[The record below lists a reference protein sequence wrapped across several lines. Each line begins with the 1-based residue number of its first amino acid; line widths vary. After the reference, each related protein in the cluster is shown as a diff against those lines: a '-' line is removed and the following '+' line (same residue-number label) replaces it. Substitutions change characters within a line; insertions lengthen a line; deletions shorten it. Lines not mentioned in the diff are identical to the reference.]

1 MNGLE
6 VTVLVGITVLTG
18 AILAPRLRV
27 AVPLLLVVAGL
38 ALGFIPEVREI
49 ELPPETVLLL
59 FLPVLLFWE
68 SLTTSLRSIRRDFRG
83 IFLMSTAL
91 VVASAFAV
99 AGIAYLLGLPW
110 DAALILGAAVA
121 PTDATAVAALGRMLP
136 RRNFMNLKAE
146 SLTNDGTAL
155 VIYGVAVGVA
165 VGGTYTPLDVTGLV
179 ALSYVG
185 GAAAGIVVAG
195 LAYLV
200 MRRTRNTLNLN
211 IALLL
216 VPFTAFLVAE
226 LIHASGVLAV
236 VVAGLIIAYI
246 QPRISTAASRRQA
259 AWTWPLGSFLLNGS
273 LFVLIGFE
281 VQAVAHEIPGREIG
295 WLAVMTVA
303 VWLVLLVARFVFQT
317 TSVMIIRLLDRRPS
331 QRLRRTTYRARIVSA
346 VAGFRGA
353 VSLAIALS
361 VPLTTASGEALP
373 GRDEIIFVT
382 AGVILLTLLVQG
394 PLLPTVVRWA
404 RLPDDMAMQKELEL
418 AERAITGAAL
428 TAVKEI
434 ALDHGISEE
443 TRDRLTRDYYEFL
456 ERNNERAQARE
467 QAEVD
472 RQIADLDRRIG
483 ETGDA
488 VPDPATAAGLSRAGA
503 EQPEAAAEEASATA
517 TALLEAPAPLPS
529 PRERDEEYSRL
540 RIAVLDRKREVLY
553 RLRREGAVDDAV
565 VTQIQTRLDVEE
577 LRITGIETLD

>member
-18 AILAPRLRV
+18 AILAPKLRV
-27 AVPLLLVVAGL
+27 AVPLLLLVAGL

-49 ELPPETVLLL
+49 VLPPETVLLL

-83 IFLMSTAL
+83 IVLSSTLL
-91 VVASAFAV
+91 VVATAFAV
-99 AGIAYLLGLPW
+99 AGIAYALGLPW
-110 DAALILGAAVA
+110 NAALILGAAVA

-155 VIYGVAVGVA
+155 VLYGVAVGVA
-165 VGGTYTPLDVTGLV
+165 VGGQYTPLDITGLV
-179 ALSYVG
+179 LMSYVG
-185 GAAAGIVVAG
+185 GAVAG
-195 LAYLV
+195 LIVAGAAYLV
-200 MRRTRNTLNLN
+200 MRRLRNTLSLN

-216 VPFTAFLVAE
+216 VPFTAFLLAE

-236 VVAGLIIAYI
+236 VVAGLIVAYI
-246 QPRISTAASRRQA
+246 MPRISTAASRRQA
-259 AWTWPLGSFLLNGS
+259 QWTWPLGSFLLNGS
-273 LFVLIGFE
+273 LFVIIGFE
-281 VQAVAHEIPGREIG
+281 VQAVAHDIPGREIG
-295 WLAVMTVA
+295 WLVLVTVA
-303 VWLVLLVARFVFQT
+303 VWLGLLVTRFVVQT
-317 TSVMIIRLLDRRPS
+317 ASVMVIRMLDRRPS
-331 QRLRRTTYRARIVSA
+331 QRLRRTTWRSRMVSA

-361 VPLTTASGEALP
+361 VPLTTSAGAALP
-373 GRDEIIFVT
+373 GRDEIVFVT
-382 AGVILLTLLVQG
+382 AGVIVLTLLVQG
-394 PLLPTVVRWA
+394 PLLPSVVRWA
-404 RLPDDMAMQKELEL
+404 RFPEDLAMQQELEL

-428 TAVKEI
+428 TAVKEL
-434 ALDHGISEE
+434 AHDHGVSEE
-443 TRDRLTRDYYEFL
+443 IRDRLTRDYYEYL
-456 ERNNERAQARE
+456 ERNNERVQARQ
-467 QAEVD
+467 QADVD

-483 ETGDA
+483 E
-488 VPDPATAAGLSRAGA
+488 PD
-503 EQPEAAAEEASATA
+503 AAAEASLDATA
-517 TALLEAPAPLPS
+517 VLVAAPEPLPS
-529 PRERDEEYSRL
+529 PRERDEEYSKL

-577 LRITGIETLD
+577 LRITGVETLD

>member
-6 VTVLVGITVLTG
+6 VTVLVGITVLAG
-18 AILAPRLRV
+18 AILAPKLRV
-27 AVPLLLVVAGL
+27 AVPLLLLIAGL

-83 IFLMSTAL
+83 IVLMSTGL

-99 AGIAYLLGLPW
+99 AGIAAALGLPW

-155 VIYGVAVGVA
+155 VLYGVAVGVA
-165 VGGTYTPLDVTGLV
+165 VGGQYTPLDITSLV
-179 ALSYVG
+179 LVSYLG
-185 GAAAGIVVAG
+185 GAAAGVVVAG
-195 LAYLV
+195 VAYLV
-200 MRRTRNTLNLN
+200 MRRVRTTLTLN

-226 LIHASGVLAV
+226 LVQASGVLAV
-236 VVAGLIIAYI
+236 VVAGLIVAYI
-246 QPRISTAASRRQA
+246 NPRISTAASRRQA
-259 AWTWPLGSFLLNGS
+259 AWTWPLGSFILNGS

-295 WLAVMTVA
+295 WLLLVTVA
-303 VWLVLLVARFVFQT
+303 AWLVLLVVRFVFQT

-331 QRLRRTTYRARIVSA
+331 QRLRRTTYRSRIVSA

-361 VPLTTASGEALP
+361 VPLTTTAGAALP
-373 GRDEIIFVT
+373 GRAEIIFVT
-382 AGVILLTLLVQG
+382 AGVIVLTLLVQG
-394 PLLPTVVRWA
+394 PLLPVVVRWA
-404 RLPDDMAMQKELEL
+404 RLPDDTAMAQELEL

-428 TAVKEI
+428 TAVKEL
-434 ALDHGISEE
+434 AHDHGVSPEI
-443 TRDRLTRDYYEFL
+443 RDRLTRDYYEYL
-456 ERNNERAQARE
+456 ERNNERVQARQ
-467 QAEVD
+467 QADVVD
-472 RQIADLDRRIG
+472 LADAMEG
-483 ETGDA
+483 MDA
-488 VPDPATAAGLSRAGA
+488 ASPVPAR
-503 EQPEAAAEEASATA
+503 
-517 TALLEAPAPLPS
+517 TALLEEPAPLPS
-529 PRERDEEYSRL
+529 PRERDEEYTKL

-553 RLRREGAVDDAV
+553 RLRREGVVDDAV
-565 VTQIQTRLDVEE
+565 VVQIQTRLDVEE
-577 LRITGIETLD
+577 LRITGIEILD

>member
-6 VTVLVGITVLTG
+6 VTVLLGITVLTG
-18 AILAPRLRV
+18 AILAPRFRV
-27 AVPLLLVVAGL
+27 AMPLLLLVAGL

-68 SLTTSLRSIRRDFRG
+68 SMTTSLRSIRRDFRG
-83 IFLMSTAL
+83 IFLMSTGL

-99 AGIAYLLGLPW
+99 AGIAYAVGLPW

-165 VGGTYTPLDVTGLV
+165 VGGQYTPLDITGLV
-179 ALSYVG
+179 LLSYVG
-185 GAAAGIVVAG
+185 GAAAGVAVAG
-195 LAYLV
+195 VAYLV
-200 MRRTRNTLNLN
+200 MRRLRNTLNLN

-226 LIHASGVLAV
+226 LVHASGVLAV

-246 QPRISTAASRRQA
+246 NPRISTAASRRQA

-361 VPLTTASGEALP
+361 VPLTTSAGEELP

-382 AGVILLTLLVQG
+382 AGVIVLTLLVQG
-394 PLLPTVVRWA
+394 PLLPVVVRWA
-404 RLPDDMAMQKELEL
+404 RLPDDSALQQELEL

-428 TAVKEI
+428 TAVTQL
-434 ALDHGISEE
+434 AHDHGISEE
-443 TRDRLTRDYYEFL
+443 IRDRLTRDYYEYL
-456 ERNNERAQARE
+456 ERNNERVQARE
-467 QAEVD
+467 QTEVD
-472 RQIADLDRRIG
+472 RQIADLDRRIEG
-483 ETGDA
+483 
-488 VPDPATAAGLSRAGA
+488 TAS
-503 EQPEAAAEEASATA
+503 AAEASATA
-517 TALLEAPAPLPS
+517 TALLEVPAPLPS
-529 PRERDEEYSRL
+529 PRERDAEYSRL

-577 LRITGIETLD
+577 LRITGVEVLD

>member
-6 VTVLVGITVLTG
+6 VTVLLGITVLTG
-18 AILAPRLRV
+18 AILAPRFRV
-27 AVPLLLVVAGL
+27 AMPLLLLVAGL
-38 ALGFIPEVREI
+38 ALGFIPEVRDI
-49 ELPPETVLLL
+49 VLPPETVLLL

-68 SLTTSLRSIRRDFRG
+68 SMTTSLRSIRRDFRG

-99 AGIAYLLGLPW
+99 AGIAYALGLPW

-165 VGGTYTPLDVTGLV
+165 VGGQYTPLDITGLV
-179 ALSYVG
+179 LLSYVG
-185 GAAAGIVVAG
+185 GAAAGVVVAG
-195 LAYLV
+195 IAYLV
-200 MRRTRNTLNLN
+200 MRRLRNTLNLN

-216 VPFTAFLVAE
+216 VPFTAFLIAE

-236 VVAGLIIAYI
+236 VVAGLIVAYI

-295 WLAVMTVA
+295 WLVVMTVA

-361 VPLTTASGEALP
+361 VPLTTAAGESLP

-382 AGVILLTLLVQG
+382 AGVIVLTLLVQG
-394 PLLPTVVRWA
+394 PLLPVVVRWA
-404 RLPDDMAMQKELEL
+404 RLPDDSALQHELEL

-428 TAVKEI
+428 TAVKEL
-434 ALDHGISEE
+434 AHDHGISEE
-443 TRDRLTRDYYEFL
+443 IRDRLTRDYYEYL
-456 ERNNERAQARE
+456 ERNNERVQARE

-472 RQIADLDRRIG
+472 RQIVDLDRRFEG
-483 ETGDA
+483 TE
-488 VPDPATAAGLSRAGA
+488 TAA
-503 EQPEAAAEEASATA
+503 EASAAA
-517 TALLEAPAPLPS
+517 TALMEAPAPLPS

-577 LRITGIETLD
+577 LRITGIEVLD

>member
-18 AILAPRLRV
+18 AILAPRLRI
-27 AVPLLLVVAGL
+27 AVPLLLLIAGL

-49 ELPPETVLLL
+49 VLPPETVLLL

-83 IFLMSTAL
+83 IVLSSTVL
-91 VVASAFAV
+91 VVATAFAI
-99 AGIAYLLGLPW
+99 AGIAWALGLPW
-110 DAALILGAAVA
+110 NAALILGAAVA

-155 VIYGVAVGVA
+155 VLYGVAVGVA
-165 VGGTYTPLDVTGLV
+165 VGGQYTPLDITWLV
-179 ALSYVG
+179 LLSYIG
-185 GAAAGIVVAG
+185 GAVAGLVVAG
-195 LAYLV
+195 VAYLV
-200 MRRTRNTLNLN
+200 MRRVRNTLNLN

-216 VPFTAFLVAE
+216 VPFTAFLLAE

-236 VVAGLIIAYI
+236 VVAGLIVAYI
-246 QPRISTAASRRQA
+246 MPRISTAASRRQA
-259 AWTWPLGSFLLNGS
+259 QWTWPLGSFLLNGS
-273 LFVLIGFE
+273 LFVIIGFE

-295 WLAVMTVA
+295 WLLLVTVA
-303 VWLVLLVARFVFQT
+303 VWLGLLITRFLVQT
-317 TSVMIIRLLDRRPS
+317 ASVMVIRMLDRRPS
-331 QRLRRTTYRARIVSA
+331 QRLRRTTWRSRVVSA

-361 VPLTTASGEALP
+361 VPLTTSAGDALP
-373 GRDEIIFVT
+373 GRDEIVFIT
-382 AGVILLTLLVQG
+382 AGVIVLTLLVQG

-404 RLPDDMAMQKELEL
+404 RFPEDLAMKQELEL

-428 TAVKEI
+428 TAVKDL
-434 ALDHGISEE
+434 AHDHGISEE

-456 ERNNERAQARE
+456 ERNNERVQARQ

-483 ETGDA
+483 ETDA
-488 VPDPATAAGLSRAGA
+488 SA
-503 EQPEAAAEEASATA
+503 EAS
-517 TALLEAPAPLPS
+517 LEATTVLVAAPDPLPS
-529 PRERDEEYSRL
+529 PRERDEEYSKL

-553 RLRREGAVDDAV
+553 RLRREGVVDDAV

-577 LRITGIETLD
+577 LRITGVEILD

>member
-6 VTVLVGITVLTG
+6 VTVVVGITVLTG
-18 AILAPRLRV
+18 AILAPRLRI
-27 AVPLLLVVAGL
+27 AVPLLLLIAGL

-49 ELPPETVLLL
+49 VLPPETVLLL

-83 IFLMSTAL
+83 IVLSSTVL
-91 VVASAFAV
+91 VVATAFAI
-99 AGIAYLLGLPW
+99 AGIAWALGLPW
-110 DAALILGAAVA
+110 NAALILGAAVA

-155 VIYGVAVGVA
+155 VLYGVAVGVA
-165 VGGTYTPLDVTGLV
+165 VGGQYTPLDITWLV
-179 ALSYVG
+179 LLSYIG
-185 GAAAGIVVAG
+185 GAVAGLVVAG
-195 LAYLV
+195 VAYLV
-200 MRRTRNTLNLN
+200 MRRVRNTLNLN

-216 VPFTAFLVAE
+216 VPFTAFLLAE

-236 VVAGLIIAYI
+236 VVAGLIVAYI
-246 QPRISTAASRRQA
+246 MPRISTAASRRQA
-259 AWTWPLGSFLLNGS
+259 QWTWPLGSFLLNGS
-273 LFVLIGFE
+273 LFVIIGFE

-295 WLAVMTVA
+295 WLLLVTVA
-303 VWLVLLVARFVFQT
+303 VWLGLLITRFLVQT
-317 TSVMIIRLLDRRPS
+317 ASVMVIRMLDRRPS
-331 QRLRRTTYRARIVSA
+331 QRLRRTTWRSRVVSA

-361 VPLTTASGEALP
+361 VPLTTSAGDALP
-373 GRDEIIFVT
+373 GRDEIVFIT
-382 AGVILLTLLVQG
+382 AGVIVLTLLVQG

-404 RLPDDMAMQKELEL
+404 HFPEDLAMKQELEL

-428 TAVKEI
+428 TAVKDL
-434 ALDHGISEE
+434 AHDHGISEE

-456 ERNNERAQARE
+456 ERNNERVQARQ

-483 ETGDA
+483 ETDA
-488 VPDPATAAGLSRAGA
+488 SA
-503 EQPEAAAEEASATA
+503 EAS
-517 TALLEAPAPLPS
+517 LEATTVLVAAPDPLPS
-529 PRERDEEYSRL
+529 PRERDEEYSKL

-553 RLRREGAVDDAV
+553 RLRREGVVDDAV

-577 LRITGIETLD
+577 LRITGVEILD

>member
-18 AILAPRLRV
+18 AILAPKLRV
-27 AVPLLLVVAGL
+27 AVPLLLLVAGL

-49 ELPPETVLLL
+49 VLPPETVLLL

-83 IFLMSTAL
+83 IVLSSTVL
-91 VVASAFAV
+91 VVATAFAV
-99 AGIAYLLGLPW
+99 AGIAWSLGLPW
-110 DAALILGAAVA
+110 NAALILGAAVA

-155 VIYGVAVGVA
+155 VVYAVAVGIA
-165 VGGTYTPLDVTGLV
+165 MGGHYTPLDITWLV
-179 ALSYVG
+179 LVSYIG
-185 GAAAGIVVAG
+185 GAVAGLVVAG
-195 LAYLV
+195 AAYLV
-200 MRRTRNTLNLN
+200 MRRVRSTMNLN

-216 VPFTAFLVAE
+216 VPFTAFLLAE

-236 VVAGLIIAYI
+236 VVAGLIVAYI
-246 QPRISTAASRRQA
+246 MPRISTASSRRQA
-259 AWTWPLGSFLLNGS
+259 QWTWPLGSFLLNGS
-273 LFVLIGFE
+273 LFVIMGFE

-295 WLAVMTVA
+295 WLVLVTVA
-303 VWLVLLVARFVFQT
+303 VWLGLLVTRFVVQT
-317 TSVMIIRLLDRRPS
+317 TSVMVIRMLDRRPS
-331 QRLRRTTYRARIVSA
+331 QRLRRTTWRSRMVSA

-361 VPLTTASGEALP
+361 VPLTTSGGDAMP
-373 GRDEIIFVT
+373 GRDEIVFVT
-382 AGVILLTLLVQG
+382 AGVIVLTLLVQG
-394 PLLPTVVRWA
+394 PLLPSVVRWA
-404 RLPDDMAMQKELEL
+404 RFPEDLAMQQELEL

-428 TAVKEI
+428 TAVKEL
-434 ALDHGISEE
+434 AHDHGISEE

-456 ERNNERAQARE
+456 ERNNERVQARQ

-483 ETGDA
+483 E
-488 VPDPATAAGLSRAGA
+488 PD
-503 EQPEAAAEEASATA
+503 AAAEASLDATA
-517 TALLEAPAPLPS
+517 VMVAAPDPLPS
-529 PRERDEEYSRL
+529 PRERDEEYSKL

-577 LRITGIETLD
+577 LRITGVEILD

>member
-6 VTVLVGITVLTG
+6 VTVLLGITVLTG

-68 SLTTSLRSIRRDFRG
+68 SMTTSLRSIRRDFRG

-99 AGIAYLLGLPW
+99 AGIAYALGLPW

-165 VGGTYTPLDVTGLV
+165 VGGQYTPLDITGLV
-179 ALSYVG
+179 LLSYVG
-185 GAAAGIVVAG
+185 GAAAGVVVAG
-195 LAYLV
+195 IAYLV
-200 MRRTRNTLNLN
+200 MRRLRNTLNLN

-216 VPFTAFLVAE
+216 VPFTAFLIAE

-236 VVAGLIIAYI
+236 VVAGLIVAYI

-281 VQAVAHEIPGREIG
+281 VQAVAHEILGREIG
-295 WLAVMTVA
+295 WLVVMTVA

-361 VPLTTASGEALP
+361 VPLTTAAGESLP

-382 AGVILLTLLVQG
+382 AGVIVLTLLVQG
-394 PLLPTVVRWA
+394 PLLPVVVRWA
-404 RLPDDMAMQKELEL
+404 RLPDDSALQHELEL

-428 TAVKEI
+428 TAVKEL
-434 ALDHGISEE
+434 AHDHGISEE
-443 TRDRLTRDYYEFL
+443 IRDRLTRDYYEYL
-456 ERNNERAQARE
+456 ERNNERVQARE

-472 RQIADLDRRIG
+472 RQIVDLDRRFEG
-483 ETGDA
+483 TE
-488 VPDPATAAGLSRAGA
+488 TAA
-503 EQPEAAAEEASATA
+503 EASATA
-517 TALLEAPAPLPS
+517 TALMEAPAPLPS

-577 LRITGIETLD
+577 LRITGIEVLD

>member
-6 VTVLVGITVLTG
+6 VTVLLGITVLTG
-18 AILAPRLRV
+18 AILAPRFRV
-27 AVPLLLVVAGL
+27 AMPLLLLVAGL

-49 ELPPETVLLL
+49 VLPPETVLLL

-68 SLTTSLRSIRRDFRG
+68 SMTTSLRSIRRDFRG
-83 IFLMSTAL
+83 IFLMSTGL
-91 VVASAFAV
+91 VVASALAV
-99 AGIAYLLGLPW
+99 AGIAYALGLPW

-165 VGGTYTPLDVTGLV
+165 VGGQYTPLDITGLV
-179 ALSYVG
+179 LLSYVG
-185 GAAAGIVVAG
+185 GAAAGVVVAG
-195 LAYLV
+195 IAYLV
-200 MRRTRNTLNLN
+200 MRRLRNTLNLN

-216 VPFTAFLVAE
+216 VPFTAFLIAE
-226 LIHASGVLAV
+226 LVHASGVLAV
-236 VVAGLIIAYI
+236 VVAGLIVAYI

-295 WLAVMTVA
+295 WLVVMTVA

-317 TSVMIIRLLDRRPS
+317 TSAMIIRLLDRRPS

-361 VPLTTASGEALP
+361 VPLTTAAGESLP

-382 AGVILLTLLVQG
+382 AGVIVLTLLVQG
-394 PLLPTVVRWA
+394 PLLPVVVRWA
-404 RLPDDMAMQKELEL
+404 RLPDDSALQHELEL

-428 TAVKEI
+428 TAVKEL
-434 ALDHGISEE
+434 AHDHGISEE
-443 TRDRLTRDYYEFL
+443 IRDRLTRDYYEYL
-456 ERNNERAQARE
+456 ERNNERVQARE

-472 RQIADLDRRIG
+472 RQIVDLDRRFEG
-483 ETGDA
+483 TE
-488 VPDPATAAGLSRAGA
+488 TAA
-503 EQPEAAAEEASATA
+503 EASATA

-577 LRITGIETLD
+577 LRITGIEVLD

>member
-6 VTVLVGITVLTG
+6 VTVLLGITVLTG
-18 AILAPRLRV
+18 AILAPRFRV
-27 AVPLLLVVAGL
+27 AMPLLLLVAGL
-38 ALGFIPEVREI
+38 ALGFIPEVRDI
-49 ELPPETVLLL
+49 VLPPETVLLL

-68 SLTTSLRSIRRDFRG
+68 SMTTSLRSIRRDFRG

-99 AGIAYLLGLPW
+99 AGIAYALGLPW

-165 VGGTYTPLDVTGLV
+165 VGGQYTPLDITGLV
-179 ALSYVG
+179 LLSYVG
-185 GAAAGIVVAG
+185 GAAAGVAVAG
-195 LAYLV
+195 IAYLV
-200 MRRTRNTLNLN
+200 MRRLRNTLNLN

-216 VPFTAFLVAE
+216 VPFTAFLIAE

-236 VVAGLIIAYI
+236 VVAGLIVAYI

-295 WLAVMTVA
+295 WLVVMTVA

-361 VPLTTASGEALP
+361 VPLTTAAGESLP

-382 AGVILLTLLVQG
+382 AGVIVLTLLVQG
-394 PLLPTVVRWA
+394 PLLPVVVRWA
-404 RLPDDMAMQKELEL
+404 RLPDDSALQHELEL

-428 TAVKEI
+428 TAVKEL
-434 ALDHGISEE
+434 AHDHGISEE
-443 TRDRLTRDYYEFL
+443 IRDRLTRDYYEYL
-456 ERNNERAQARE
+456 ERNNERVQARE

-472 RQIADLDRRIG
+472 RQIVDLDRRFEG
-483 ETGDA
+483 TEK
-488 VPDPATAAGLSRAGA
+488 AA
-503 EQPEAAAEEASATA
+503 EASATA
-517 TALLEAPAPLPS
+517 TALMEAPAPLPS

-577 LRITGIETLD
+577 LRITGIEVLD

>member
-18 AILAPRLRV
+18 AILAPKLRV
-27 AVPLLLVVAGL
+27 AVPLLLLVAGL
-38 ALGFIPEVREI
+38 ALGFIPEVRAI
-49 ELPPETVLLL
+49 VLPPETVLLL

-83 IFLMSTAL
+83 IVLSSTVL
-91 VVASAFAV
+91 VVATAFAV
-99 AGIAYLLGLPW
+99 AGIAWALGLPW
-110 DAALILGAAVA
+110 NAALILGAAVA

-155 VIYGVAVGVA
+155 VLYAVAVGVA
-165 VGGTYTPLDVTGLV
+165 VGGQYTPLDITWLV
-179 ALSYVG
+179 LVSYIG
-185 GAAAGIVVAG
+185 GAVAGLVVAG
-195 LAYLV
+195 AAYLV
-200 MRRTRNTLNLN
+200 MRRVRSTMNLN

-216 VPFTAFLVAE
+216 VPFTAFLLAE

-236 VVAGLIIAYI
+236 VVAGLIVAYVM
-246 QPRISTAASRRQA
+246 PRISTAASRRQA
-259 AWTWPLGSFLLNGS
+259 QWTWPLGSFLLNGS
-273 LFVLIGFE
+273 LFVIMGFE

-295 WLAVMTVA
+295 WLVLVTVA
-303 VWLVLLVARFVFQT
+303 VWLGLLVTRFVVQT
-317 TSVMIIRLLDRRPS
+317 SSVMVIRMLDRRPS
-331 QRLRRTTYRARIVSA
+331 QRLRRTTWRSRVVSA

-361 VPLTTASGEALP
+361 VPLTTTAGDALP
-373 GRDEIIFVT
+373 GRDEIVFIT
-382 AGVILLTLLVQG
+382 AGVIVLTLLVQG
-394 PLLPTVVRWA
+394 PLLPSVVRWA
-404 RLPDDMAMQKELEL
+404 RFPDDLGMQQELEL

-428 TAVKEI
+428 TAVKEL
-434 ALDHGISEE
+434 AHDHGISEE
-443 TRDRLTRDYYEFL
+443 IRDRLTRDYYEYL
-456 ERNNERAQARE
+456 ERNNERVQAR
-467 QAEVD
+467 QRAEVD

-483 ETGDA
+483 APETAAEASLD
-488 VPDPATAAGLSRAGA
+488 ATAVMV
-503 EQPEAAAEEASATA
+503 AA
-517 TALLEAPAPLPS
+517 PDPLPS
-529 PRERDEEYSRL
+529 PRERDEEYSKL

-577 LRITGIETLD
+577 LRITGVEVLD

>member
-6 VTVLVGITVLTG
+6 VTVLLGITVLVG
-18 AILAPRLRV
+18 AILAPRFRV
-27 AVPLLLVVAGL
+27 AMPLLLLIAGL

-49 ELPPETVLLL
+49 VLPPETVLLL

-68 SLTTSLRSIRRDFRG
+68 SMTTSLRSIRRDFRG
-83 IFLMSTAL
+83 IFLMSTGL

-99 AGIAYLLGLPW
+99 AGVAAALGLPW

-121 PTDATAVAALGRMLP
+121 PTDATAVAALGRLLP

-155 VIYGVAVGVA
+155 VIYGVAVGIA
-165 VGGTYTPLDVTGLV
+165 LGGQYTALDIAGLV
-179 ALSYVG
+179 VMSYVG
-185 GAAAGIVVAG
+185 GAAAGVTVAG

-200 MRRTRNTLNLN
+200 MRRLRNTLHLN

-216 VPFTAFLVAE
+216 IPFTAFLIAE

-236 VVAGLIIAYI
+236 VVAGLIVAYI
-246 QPRISTAASRRQA
+246 TPRISTAASRRQA

-295 WLAVMTVA
+295 WLILVTAA

-317 TSVMIIRLLDRRPS
+317 TTVMIIRLLDRRPS
-331 QRLRRTTYRARIVSA
+331 QRLRRTTYRYRVVSA

-361 VPLTTASGEALP
+361 VPMTTTAGDPLSGRA
-373 GRDEIIFVT
+373 EIIFVT
-382 AGVILLTLLVQG
+382 AGVIVLTLLVQG
-394 PLLPTVVRWA
+394 PLLPAVVRWA
-404 RLPDDMAMQKELEL
+404 RLPDDTAMQQELAL

-428 TAVKEI
+428 TAVKEL
-434 ALDHGISEE
+434 AHDHGISEE
-443 TRDRLTRDYYEFL
+443 IRDRLTRDYYEYL
-456 ERNNERAQARE
+456 ERGNERVMASERATAGTGAGDP
-467 QAEVD
+467 QAE
-472 RQIADLDRRIG
+472 
-483 ETGDA
+483 
-488 VPDPATAAGLSRAGA
+488 GA
-503 EQPEAAAEEASATA
+503 EAAIQSSATA
-517 TALLEAPAPLPS
+517 TAVIEPPVPLPS

-553 RLRREGAVDDAV
+553 RLRREGVVDDAV

-577 LRITGIETLD
+577 LRITGIEMLD

>member
-1 MNGLE
+1 MSGLE

-38 ALGFIPEVREI
+38 ALGFFPEVREI

-68 SLTTSLRSIRRDFRG
+68 SMTTSLRSIRRDFRG
-83 IFLMSTAL
+83 IVLMSTLL

-99 AGIAYLLGLPW
+99 AGVASSLGLPW
-110 DAALILGAAVA
+110 EAALILGAAVA
-121 PTDATAVAALGRMLP
+121 PTDATAVAALGRLLP
-136 RRNFMNLKAE
+136 RRSFMNLKAE

-165 VGGTYTPLDVTGLV
+165 VGGQYTPLDVTGLV
-179 ALSYVG
+179 LIAYAG
-185 GAAAGIVVAG
+185 GIAAGIAVAG

-200 MRRTRNTLNLN
+200 MRRMRNTLNLN
-211 IALLL
+211 ITLLL
-216 VPFTAFLVAE
+216 VPFTAFLLAE

-236 VVAGLIIAYI
+236 VVAGLIVAYI
-246 QPRISTAASRRQA
+246 DARISTAASRRQA
-259 AWTWPLGSFLLNGS
+259 AWSWPLGVFLLNGS

-281 VQAVAHEIPGREIG
+281 VQAVAHEIPVREIG
-295 WLAVMTVA
+295 GLLLVTVA
-303 VWLVLLVARFVFQT
+303 VWLVLLVTRFVFQT
-317 TSVMIIRLLDRRPS
+317 TAVMIIRMLDRRPS
-331 QRLRRTTYRARIVSA
+331 QRRRRTTWRARVVSA
-346 VAGFRGA
+346 FAGFRGA

-361 VPLTTASGEALP
+361 VPLTTAAGSAMP

-394 PLLPTVVRWA
+394 PLLPVIVRWA
-404 RLPDDMAMQKELEL
+404 RFPEDQAMQRELEL

-428 TAVKEI
+428 TAVREL

-443 TRDRLTRDYYEFL
+443 VRDRLTRDYYEYL
-456 ERNNERAQARE
+456 ERNNERVQARE
-467 QAEVD
+467 QA
-472 RQIADLDRRIG
+472 QLDR
-483 ETGDA
+483 
-488 VPDPATAAGLSRAGA
+488 GLT
-503 EQPEAAAEEASATA
+503 EPEAMVDGGDGAIAASATA
-517 TALLEAPAPLPS
+517 TAVLDAAPDPLPS

-540 RIAVLDRKREVLY
+540 RIAVLDRKREVLH

-565 VTQIQTRLDVEE
+565 VTRIQTRLDVEE

>member
-6 VTVLVGITVLTG
+6 VTVLLGITVLTG

-27 AVPLLLVVAGL
+27 AVPLLLLVAGL

-49 ELPPETVLLL
+49 VLPPETVLLL

-83 IFLMSTAL
+83 IVLMSTLL

-99 AGIAYLLGLPW
+99 AGVAYALGLPW

-155 VIYGVAVGVA
+155 VLYGVAVGLA
-165 VGGTYTPLDVTGLV
+165 VGGQFTPVDVTWLV
-179 ALSYVG
+179 AVSYIG
-185 GAAAGIVVAG
+185 GAAAGLVVAG
-195 LAYLV
+195 VAFLV
-200 MRRTRNTLNLN
+200 MRRLRNTLNLN

-216 VPFTAFLVAE
+216 VPFTAFLLAE

-236 VVAGLIIAYI
+236 VVAGLIVAYI
-246 QPRISTAASRRQA
+246 NPRISTAASRRQA

-295 WLAVMTVA
+295 WLILVTLA

-317 TSVMIIRLLDRRPS
+317 TSVMIIRMLDRRPS
-331 QRLRRTTYRARIVSA
+331 QRLRRTTYRSRIVTA

-361 VPLTTASGEALP
+361 VPLTTSAGAALP

-382 AGVILLTLLVQG
+382 AGVIVLTLLVQG
-394 PLLPTVVRWA
+394 PLLPAVVRWA
-404 RLPDDMAMQKELEL
+404 HLPDDSALQQELEL

-428 TAVKEI
+428 TAIKEL
-434 ALDHGISEE
+434 ARDHGVSEE
-443 TRDRLTRDYYEFL
+443 IRDRLTRDYYEYL
-456 ERNNERAQARE
+456 ERNNERVQARE
-467 QAEVD
+467 QAHVD
-472 RQIADLDRRIG
+472 RTIADLDKMM
-483 ETGDA
+483 GDQ
-488 VPDPATAAGLSRAGA
+488 VDAA
-503 EQPEAAAEEASATA
+503 ATA
-517 TALLEAPAPLPS
+517 TAVMAPPAPLPS

-577 LRITGIETLD
+577 LRITGIEMLD

>member
-18 AILAPRLRV
+18 AILAPRLRI
-27 AVPLLLVVAGL
+27 AVPLLLLVAGL

-49 ELPPETVLLL
+49 VLPPETVLLL

-83 IFLMSTAL
+83 IVLSSTVL
-91 VVASAFAV
+91 VVATAFAI
-99 AGIAYLLGLPW
+99 AGIAYALGLPW
-110 DAALILGAAVA
+110 NAALILGAAVA

-155 VIYGVAVGVA
+155 VLYGVAVGVA
-165 VGGTYTPLDVTGLV
+165 VGGQYTPLDITWLV
-179 ALSYVG
+179 LLSYIG
-185 GAAAGIVVAG
+185 GAVAGLVVAG
-195 LAYLV
+195 VAYLV
-200 MRRTRNTLNLN
+200 MRRVRNTLNLN

-216 VPFTAFLVAE
+216 VPFTAFLLAE

-236 VVAGLIIAYI
+236 VVAGLIAAYI
-246 QPRISTAASRRQA
+246 MPRISTAASRRQA
-259 AWTWPLGSFLLNGS
+259 QWTWPLGSFLLNGS
-273 LFVLIGFE
+273 LFVIIGFE

-295 WLAVMTVA
+295 WLVLVTVA
-303 VWLVLLVARFVFQT
+303 VWLGLLITRFVVQT
-317 TSVMIIRLLDRRPS
+317 ASVMVIRMLDRRPS
-331 QRLRRTTYRARIVSA
+331 QRLRRTTWRSRVVSA

-361 VPLTTASGEALP
+361 VPLTTSAGDALP
-373 GRDEIIFVT
+373 GRDEIVFIT
-382 AGVILLTLLVQG
+382 AGVIVLTLLVQG
-394 PLLPTVVRWA
+394 PLLPSVVRWA
-404 RLPDDMAMQKELEL
+404 RFPDDVAMQQELEL

-428 TAVKEI
+428 TAVKEL
-434 ALDHGISEE
+434 AHDHGISEE
-443 TRDRLTRDYYEFL
+443 TRDRLTRDYYEYL
-456 ERNNERAQARE
+456 ERNNERVQARQ

-483 ETGDA
+483 ETD
-488 VPDPATAAGLSRAGA
+488 
-503 EQPEAAAEEASATA
+503 AAAEAS
-517 TALLEAPAPLPS
+517 LEGTTVLVAAPDPLPS
-529 PRERDEEYSRL
+529 PRERDEEYSKL

-553 RLRREGAVDDAV
+553 RLRREGVVDDAV

-577 LRITGIETLD
+577 LRITGVEILD

>member
-18 AILAPRLRV
+18 AILAPKLRV
-27 AVPLLLVVAGL
+27 AVPLLLLVAGL

-49 ELPPETVLLL
+49 VLPPETVLLL

-83 IFLMSTAL
+83 IVLSSTLL
-91 VVASAFAV
+91 VVATAFAV
-99 AGIAYLLGLPW
+99 AGIAYALGLPW
-110 DAALILGAAVA
+110 NAALILGAAVA

-155 VIYGVAVGVA
+155 VLYAVAVGVA
-165 VGGTYTPLDVTGLV
+165 VGGQYTPLDITWLV
-179 ALSYVG
+179 LVSYIG
-185 GAAAGIVVAG
+185 GAVAGLVVAG
-195 LAYLV
+195 AAYLV
-200 MRRTRNTLNLN
+200 MRRVRNTLNLN

-216 VPFTAFLVAE
+216 VPFTAFLLAE

-236 VVAGLIIAYI
+236 VVAGLIVAYI
-246 QPRISTAASRRQA
+246 MPRISTASSRRQA
-259 AWTWPLGSFLLNGS
+259 QWTWPLGSFLLNGS
-273 LFVLIGFE
+273 LFVIIGFE

-295 WLAVMTVA
+295 WLVLVTVA
-303 VWLVLLVARFVFQT
+303 VWLGLLVTRFVVQT
-317 TSVMIIRLLDRRPS
+317 ASVMVIRMLDRRPS
-331 QRLRRTTYRARIVSA
+331 QRLRRTTWRSRMVSA

-361 VPLTTASGEALP
+361 VPLTTSAGDALP
-373 GRDEIIFVT
+373 GRDEIVFVT
-382 AGVILLTLLVQG
+382 AGVIVLTLLVQG
-394 PLLPTVVRWA
+394 PLLPSVVRWA
-404 RLPDDMAMQKELEL
+404 RFPEDLAMQQELEL

-428 TAVKEI
+428 TAVKEL
-434 ALDHGISEE
+434 AHDHGISEE

-456 ERNNERAQARE
+456 ERNNERVQARQ

-483 ETGDA
+483 E
-488 VPDPATAAGLSRAGA
+488 PD
-503 EQPEAAAEEASATA
+503 AAAEASLEATA
-517 TALLEAPAPLPS
+517 VMVAAPDPLPS

-577 LRITGIETLD
+577 LRITGVEILD